1 MFTLH
6 QPEEQ
11 FWRRM
16 NPVRFL
22 RLYEAAMPSQE
33 GKIRPNSGPQQ
44 PESLFDYMRRG
55 GG

>member
-6 QPEEQ
+6 QPERE
-11 FWRRM
+11 FWRTM
-16 NPVRFL
+16 NPARFM
-22 RLYEAAMPSQE
+22 RLYNAYLPQE

-44 PESLFDYMRRG
+44 TESLFDYMRRG